1 MEMSDDSPTEEETQA
16 LEPSNNA
23 KNKHKPTSDLE
34 SDLETIMKTAKAE
47 VNSASRAI
55 ACKSIYSTCYRSLT
69 EYRLFQFSDPATVAL
84 EG

>member
-23 KNKHKPTSDLE
+23 KNRHKPTSDLE
-34 SDLETIMKTAKAE
+34 SDLETIMNKAKAE

-55 ACKSIYSTCYRSLT
+55 AWSAYTVLVTDHSLNIGC
-69 EYRLFQFSDPATVAL
+69 FD
-84 EG
+84 